1 MAVIFA
7 VCGADSGAVLPV
19 FGLNACLP
27 RYSVRGPDGGGGG
40 SFHMLLQAS

>member
-7 VCGADSGAVLPV
+7 VGAVDSRAVLP
-19 FGLNACLP
+19 FIGLNACLP
-27 RYSVRGPDGGGGG
+27 GCSVIGPDGGGGG